1 MSSTDFYRAFE
12 EHHRGPRELIRSR
25 LQVYQPF
32 ITPLLGI
39 YQPANAI
46 DLGCGRGEWL
56 ELLQDTGFAP
66 QGVDLDA
73 GMLAACTERGL
84 PVTQGDALS
93 HLQSLDNASQ
103 CIVSGF
109 HIAEHLTFDHLKALV
124 QQALR
129 VLKPGGLLILETPNP
144 ENLVVGT
151 SNFYLDPTHLRPLPP
166 PLLSFLP
173 EHYGFARVHT
183 VRLQEQP
190 ELRQRSDITLM
201 DVLDGVSPD
210 YAVVAQKAAAPDVME
225 RFDTVFGAHYGIDLH
240 DLARRYDSTLKKHI
254 NSLNQRLSNAEAQA
268 VGMTAA
274 LDRIAT
280 LQDHRM
286 VALDQRLANAEAQAG
301 GMTEAIGRI
310 SSLQDRLLTVS
321 IELTRKEA
329 ECEHL
334 QSRVTQIPA
343 QVETAEQYAH
353 AMSVRAQ
360 EAEDRAQ
367 SMQSSLVEV
376 NERFDVIRQE
386 LHQVHQSNHHHWQL
400 AETRQKKLDAV
411 YSSWSWR
418 VTAPLRWIGGLVL
431 RPVATARVGANKLV
445 HYSINKFQ
453 LPLSRLMVAV
463 LRRPQ
468 LSYPINQVLLRYPAL
483 YQQLLDVARR
493 HGVVGRIPVTS
504 AQQSQIQG
512 HIASELVSLPPRAR
526 QIYAVLQQAIKNASG
541 VE

>member
-12 EHHRGPRELIRSR
+12 ERHRGPRKLIRSR

-66 QGVDLDA
+66 HGVDLDA

-93 HLQSLDNASQ
+93 HLQSLDDASQ

-124 QQALR
+124 QQAFR
-129 VLKPGGLLILETPNP
+129 VLKAGGLLILETPNP
-144 ENLVVGT
+144 ENLVVGA

-173 EHYGFARVHT
+173 EYHGFARVRT
-183 VRLQEQP
+183 LRLQEQP

-201 DVLDGVSPD
+201 DVLGGVSPD

-225 RFDTVFGAHYGIDLH
+225 RFDTVFDTHYGIDLN
-240 DLARRYDSTLKKHI
+240 DLAGRYDGTLKKHI

-268 VGMTAA
+268 
-274 LDRIAT
+274 
-280 LQDHRM
+280 
-286 VALDQRLANAEAQAG
+286 G
-301 GMTEAIGRI
+301 GMTEALSCIG
-310 SSLQDRLLTVS
+310 SLQDRLLAAS
-321 IELTRKEA
+321 IELTRKET
-329 ECEHL
+329 ECELL
-334 QSRVTQIPA
+334 QSRVA
-343 QVETAEQYAH
+343 QMSAQAETAEQHAH
-353 AMSVRAQ
+353 VMSVRAQ
-360 EAEDRAQ
+360 DAENRVQ
-367 SMQSSLVEV
+367 SMQSSLIEA
-376 NERFDVIRQE
+376 NDRLDTTNQE
-386 LHQVHQSNHHHWQL
+386 LHQLHQSNHHHWQL
-400 AETRQKKLDAV
+400 AETRHQTLVAV

-431 RPVATARVGANKLV
+431 HPVATARAGANQFV
-445 HYSINKFQ
+445 HYSIKTFER
-453 LPLSRLMVAV
+453 PVSRLMGPV

-468 LSYPINQVLLRYPAL
+468 LSYRINQVLLRYPAL
-483 YQQLLDVARR
+483 YRQLLEVAQRG
-493 HGVVGRIPVTS
+493 GVIAGVPVHSAHTAPATS
-504 AQQSQIQG
+504 PAAPEL
-512 HIASELVSLPPRAR
+512 ASLTPRAR
-526 QIYAVLQQAIKNASG
+526 QIYADLQKAINHNRRAN
-541 VE
+541 

>member
-93 HLQSLDNASQ
+93 HLQSLDDASQ

-151 SNFYLDPTHLRPLPP
+151 GNFYLDPTHLRPLPP

-225 RFDTVFGAHYGIDLH
+225 RFDTIFDTRYGIDLN
-240 DLARRYDSTLKKHI
+240 DLARRYDGTL
-254 NSLNQRLSNAEAQA
+254 R
-268 VGMTAA
+268 
-274 LDRIAT
+274 R
-280 LQDHRM
+280 RM
-286 VALDQRLANAEAQAG
+286 AALDQRLTNAEAQAG
-301 GMTEAIGRI
+301 GMTEALGRI
-310 SSLQDRLLTVS
+310 SSLQDRLLAAS

-343 QVETAEQYAH
+343 QAETAEQHAH

-400 AETRQKKLDAV
+400 AETRQQKLDAV

-418 VTAPLRWIGGLVL
+418 VTAPLRWIGGLL
-431 RPVATARVGANKLV
+431 LHPVATVRAGANKFV
-445 HYSINKFQ
+445 HYSINTSQ
-453 LPLSRLMVAV
+453 RPLSRLMAAV

-468 LSYPINQVLLRYPAL
+468 LSYRINRVLVRYPAL
-483 YQQLLDVARR
+483 YRQLLEVAQRG
-493 HGVVGRIPVTS
+493 GVMAGVPVHSAHTAPTTS
-504 AQQSQIQG
+504 SA
-512 HIASELVSLPPRAR
+512 ASELASLTPRAR
-526 QIYAVLQQAIKNASG
+526 QIYADLQKAINKNRRAD
-541 VE
+541 

>member
-12 EHHRGPRELIRSR
+12 ERHRGPRKLIRSR

-93 HLQSLDNASQ
+93 HLQSLDDASQ

-124 QQALR
+124 QQAFR
-129 VLKPGGLLILETPNP
+129 VLKAGGLLILETPNP
-144 ENLVVGT
+144 ENLVVGA

-173 EHYGFARVHT
+173 EYHGFARVRT
-183 VRLQEQP
+183 LRLQEQP

-201 DVLDGVSPD
+201 DVLGGVSPD

-225 RFDTVFGAHYGIDLH
+225 RFDTVFDTHYGIDLN
-240 DLARRYDSTLKKHI
+240 DLAGRYDGTLKKHI

-268 VGMTAA
+268 
-274 LDRIAT
+274 
-280 LQDHRM
+280 
-286 VALDQRLANAEAQAG
+286 G
-301 GMTEAIGRI
+301 GMTEALSCIG
-310 SSLQDRLLTVS
+310 SLQDRLLAAS
-321 IELTRKEA
+321 IELTRKET
-329 ECEHL
+329 ECELL
-334 QSRVTQIPA
+334 QSRVA
-343 QVETAEQYAH
+343 QMSAQAETAEQHAH
-353 AMSVRAQ
+353 VMSVRAQ
-360 EAEDRAQ
+360 DAENRVQ
-367 SMQSSLVEV
+367 SMQSSLIEA
-376 NERFDVIRQE
+376 NDRLDTTNQE
-386 LHQVHQSNHHHWQL
+386 LHQLHQSNHHHWQL
-400 AETRQKKLDAV
+400 AETRHQTLVAV

-431 RPVATARVGANKLV
+431 HPVATARAGANQFV
-445 HYSINKFQ
+445 HYSIKTFER
-453 LPLSRLMVAV
+453 PVSRLMGPV

-468 LSYPINQVLLRYPAL
+468 LSYRINQVLLRYPAL
-483 YQQLLDVARR
+483 YRQLLEVAQRG
-493 HGVVGRIPVTS
+493 GVIAGVPVHSAHTAPATS
-504 AQQSQIQG
+504 PSAPEL
-512 HIASELVSLPPRAR
+512 ASLTPRAC
-526 QIYAVLQQAIKNASG
+526 QIYADLQKTINNNRRAD
-541 VE
+541 